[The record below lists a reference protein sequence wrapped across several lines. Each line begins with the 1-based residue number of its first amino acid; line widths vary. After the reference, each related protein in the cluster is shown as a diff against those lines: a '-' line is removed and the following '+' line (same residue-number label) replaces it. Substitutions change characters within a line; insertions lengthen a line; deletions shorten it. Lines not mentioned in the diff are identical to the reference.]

1 MKRILGLVLGIT
13 LAFASTS
20 PADVIFDNGA
30 PDFTTGL
37 FSDPGYPQ
45 FIVDNFTLD
54 AGSNTIT
61 DIHWWGGYAFDN
73 LAPVDNFTI
82 SIYEQVGTNPADSAL
97 LDIAVGAATRVDSG
111 FDLGSFDIYEYSV
124 DVSPITLAANTTYYL
139 SIVNDTALS
148 TDNWYW
154 STSGTGSS
162 EDLFFRTS
170 PSDSWLLD
178 GSGIGYEMAFN
189 LTNDN
194 QQQPVP
200 EPATLSLL
208 GMGIAGLAFRRRKQ
222 QA

>member
-30 PDFTTGL
+30 PNLGTGV
-37 FSDPGYPQ
+37 FSDPGFPQ
-45 FIVDNFTLD
+45 FLADDFTLD

-73 LAPVDNFTI
+73 LLPVDNFTI
-82 SIYEQVGTNPADSAL
+82 SIYEQVGANPADTAL

-111 FDLGSFDIYEYSV
+111 SDLGSFDVFEYSV

-139 SIVNDTALS
+139 SIVNDTAAS
-148 TDNWYW
+148 TDAWFW
-154 STSGTGSS
+154 ATSSNDGSGN
-162 EDLFFRTS
+162 DFFRTD
-170 PSDSWLLD
+170 PNAAWILD
-178 GSGIGYEMAFN
+178 GSGHGLAFN

>member
-1 MKRILGLVLGIT
+1 MNRILGLILGIAI
-13 LAFASTS
+13 AFAGTTQ
-20 PADVIFDNGA
+20 ADVIFDNGA
-30 PDFTTGL
+30 PDFTSGL

-45 FIVDNFTLD
+45 FLVENFTLD

-61 DIHWWGGYAFDN
+61 DIHWWGGYAFTNALPAD
-73 LAPVDNFTI
+73 DFTI
-82 SIYEQVGTNPADSAL
+82 SIYEQVGTNPADTAF

-111 FDLGSFDIYEYSV
+111 SDLGGFDIYEYSV
-124 DVSPITLAANTTYYL
+124 DIAPVVLSANTTYYL

-148 TDNWYW
+148 TDNWFW
-154 STSGTGSS
+154 ATSGVGNS
-162 EDLFFRTS
+162 EDLFFRTN
-170 PSDSWLLD
+170 PSDSWILD
-178 GSGIGYEMAFN
+178 GSGAGYELAFN

-222 QA
+222 LA

>member
-1 MKRILGLVLGIT
+1 MRRFLGLT
-13 LAFASTS
+13 LAAVIALAGATQ
-20 PADVIFDNGA
+20 ADVIFDNGT

-45 FIVDNFTLD
+45 FLVDNFTLD

-73 LAPVDNFTI
+73 LLPVDDFTI
-82 SIYEQVGTNPADSAL
+82 SIYEQVGTNPADTAL

-111 FDLGSFDIYEYSV
+111 SDLGSFDIYEYSV

-139 SIVNDTALS
+139 SIVNNTALS
-148 TDNWYW
+148 TDNWFW
-154 STSGTGSS
+154 STSGTGSG

-170 PSDSWLLD
+170 PSDSWLVD
-178 GSGIGYEMAFN
+178 GSGIGYELAFN

-194 QQQPVP
+194 QQHPVP

-208 GMGIAGLAFRRRKQ
+208 GMGIAGLVFRRRKQ
-222 QA
+222 MA